1 MKLLLLI
8 LLLFFAC
15 AVAMTLLTRL
25 LNSVRQIG
33 DLRGQLARNDA
44 TLRDHMEAM
53 QQAQQ
58 LQEAQQ
64 ARQLQAEQPTQ
75 QAQGAPLD
83 SSNAQA
89 NAQAVEPSKPLTD
102 ASGEK

>member
-25 LNSVRQIG
+25 LDSVRQIG
-33 DLRGQLARNDA
+33 DLRGQLTRNDA
-44 TLRDHMEAM
+44 TLHAHMEAK
-53 QQAQQ
+53 QQSQQ
-58 LQEAQQ
+58 LQEAQH
-64 ARQLQAEQPTQ
+64 ARQLQEAQQTQ
-75 QAQGAPLD
+75 QTQSAPLD

-89 NAQAVEPSKPLTD
+89 VQSSKPLTD

>member
-15 AVAMTLLTRL
+15 AVAMTMLTRL

-44 TLRDHMEAM
+44 TLREHMETL

-58 LQEAQQ
+58 TQQ
-64 ARQLQAEQPTQ
+64 LHAAQPTQ
-75 QAQGAPLD
+75 DAPLD
-83 SSNAQA
+83 ASNV
-89 NAQAVEPSKPLTD
+89 QAVEPAKPLTD
-102 ASGEK
+102 TPGET